1 MNYFLLT
8 CDTVKLNVGN
18 GRRGVGT
25 IGCIH
30 GFLSAPPRG
39 ECPGGPTGGLPSWSS
54 LLSGFSSTLTR

>member
-1 MNYFLLT
+1 M
-8 CDTVKLNVGN
+8 KLNVGN

-39 ECPGGPTGGLPSWSS
+39 ECPGGPTGGLPI
-54 LLSGFSSTLTR
+54 